1 MEDFKYILR
10 IRTVSVWKLVK
21 KAKTRALTIDTPIHR
36 SILGQKT
43 LVITRFP
50 FVQIVFTFGFVLTFL
65 FRAYISAFVVAVDIG
80 LNKRRYVP

>member
-21 KAKTRALTIDTPIHR
+21 KAKTRALYHRYTHPSIHF
-36 SILGQKT
+36 GTKT

-65 FRAYISAFVVAVDIG
+65 FRANISAFVVAVDIG